1 MAPMKSPAFG
11 RKPILSMV
19 LAGGEGKRLMPLTVD
34 RAKPAVPFGG
44 KYRLIDFA
52 ISNLVNGGFRHIVV
66 LTQYKSHSL
75 DVHISLTWQLSTL
88 LGNYVTTV
96 PAQMRQGPRWF
107 TGSADALFQ
116 NLNLVDDEQPDHIIV
131 FGADHIYRLDPRQML
146 EAHVD
151 SGAGVTVAG
160 MRVPAKEAF
169 QFGVIE
175 KAPDSSRIVAFHEK
189 NPDAP
194 TLADA
199 PDQVLASM
207 GNYIFSAEAFRDIM
221 TTDAADAGSRH
232 DVGGDIIPA
241 LVGRGDAHVYD
252 YTTNV
257 VPGEVSGEDHYWRD
271 VGTLDS
277 YFDAHMDL
285 VAPMPAFS
293 LYNDQWPIYTRGITE
308 PPAKITDGREG
319 PSRVANSIMS
329 GGVIVSGA
337 SVTESVLSGGVRVSP
352 GAELDQVVLLD
363 GVEVGEGA
371 KLRRCII
378 DKNVVI
384 PPGFEIGHE
393 AQGDAERFIVSEGG
407 VVAVAKNHVIV
418 P

>member
-1 MAPMKSPAFG
+1 MLSAPNDRIPV
-11 RKPILSMV
+11 LSMV
-19 LAGGEGKRLMPLTVD
+19 LAGGAGTRLAPLTVD

-52 ISNLVNGGFRHIVV
+52 VSNLVNGGFRHVVV

-75 DVHISLTWQLSTL
+75 DVHMSLTWQLSTL

-96 PAQMRQGPRWF
+96 PAQMREGPRWF

-116 NLNLVDDEQPDHIIV
+116 NLNLVDDARPKHIIV

-146 EAHVD
+146 EAHIQ

-160 MRVPAKEAF
+160 IRVDAREAF

-175 KAPDSSRIVAFHEK
+175 REAEGSRIVHFHEK

-194 TLADA
+194 RLPDA

-207 GNYIFSAEAFRDIM
+207 GNYIFDAEVFREIM
-221 TTDAADAGSRH
+221 TADAENEDSKH

-241 LVGRGDAHVYD
+241 LVAQGAAHVYD
-252 YTTNV
+252 YTENQ
-257 VPGEVSGEDHYWRD
+257 VPGEDDGDAHYWRD

-285 VAPMPAFS
+285 VAPLPAFS
-293 LYNDQWPIYTRGITE
+293 LYNDKWPIHTRGFTE
-308 PPAKITDGREG
+308 PPAKIADGPNG
-319 PSRVANSIMS
+319 PAELSNCILSNGAIVV
-329 GGVIVSGA
+329 GGSC
-337 SVTESVLSGGVRVSP
+337 TESVLSRGVVVDNATVSQAVLLENVRVEP
-352 GAELDQVVLLD
+352 GADI
-363 GVEVGEGA
+363 
-371 KLRRCII
+371 RRCII
-378 DKNVVI
+378 DKNVVV
-384 PPGFEIGHE
+384 PAGFKIGHDLE
-393 AQGDAERFIVSEGG
+393 ADAEQFVVTEGG
-407 VVAVAKNHVIV
+407 VVAIAKNQKIQTS
-418 P
+418 